1 MSATPADDAQTSPA
15 WNCGCKD
22 TDFFALMQ
30 ENSDFFAIF
39 SLEAGVTRRINAEH
53 KTDAE
58 ERQKLRM
65 YRSDRKG
72 TEGRTK
78 KTRMYSRQ

>member
-53 KTDAE
+53 
-58 ERQKLRM
+58 
-65 YRSDRKG
+65 
-72 TEGRTK
+72 
-78 KTRMYSRQ
+78 